1 MNKRITEIFCLI
13 TILIAMPALAQDKS
27 EENFNF
33 ANSKVSFSGLVT
45 SSDSYQLEASY
56 HYMFNRYIGLG
67 GAFGYWSVWYED
79 GWAAEKD
86 WEIESDDNKPSNF
99 YLRPSI
105 VLKSPALKIKQVDLG
120 LYAEPGIMLNIPYQ
134 RINIRQYINCPDYD
148 YKYVSTSKG
157 QWFAIDLRVGIF
169 VNFGPC
175 GFSAGYIMSNLD
187 VYSQYRQ
194 LSYKGTSFSKYYPK
208 KSFMQG
214 AYLTASYYF

>member
-1 MNKRITEIFCLI
+1 MKLKIFLSSVFLSIIVQSVCAEDYF
-13 TILIAMPALAQDKS
+13 THNRAA
-27 EENFNF
+27 
-33 ANSKVSFSGLVT
+33 FSGTLT
-45 SSDSYQLEASY
+45 SSYSYSLEASY
-56 HYMFNRYIGLG
+56 HYMFCKYIGVG
-67 GAFGYWSVWYED
+67 GAVGYWANWYED
-79 GWAAEKD
+79 GWASGSD
-86 WEIESDDNKPSNF
+86 WNIDEDNNKPSNL
-99 YLRPSI
+99 YLRPSV
-105 VLKSPALKIKQVDLG
+105 VLKSPCIRLKATKWS
-120 LYAEPGIMLNIPYQ
+120 LYAEPGTMLNVPYQ
-134 RINIRQYINCPDYD
+134 RVCIEKTQNPMRTDYD
-148 YKYVSTSKG
+148 YISTNKG

>member
-134 RINIRQYINCPDYD
+134 RINIRQYINWPDYD

-169 VNFGPC
+169 V
-175 GFSAGYIMSNLD
+175 ILD
-187 VYSQYRQ
+187 LADSV
-194 LSYKGTSFSKYYPK
+194 LDI
-208 KSFMQG
+208 
-214 AYLTASYYF
+214 